1 MCASVV
7 VAADVAVGCPFGG
20 EERGGRVLIF
30 NGNRDVATKGLTLSQ
45 ELRAA
50 WTPRGSTPG
59 YGFTLR
65 GGQDLDNNQ
74 YPGKY
79 SLGTSRS
86 STIRFPRCNQNSFS
100 DLHSFSSPLFLP
112 VPLSRAQHSWPPR
125 FPHCTIPV
133 FAYIAFLFFSFLL
146 KPSVRCTGVR
156 GWVPVNRCRI
166 HSSGIFSARVRE
178 GEHEVEKRKRRIIIH
193 YPHVQSARHSS
204 LCSNPKK
211 LWVDKAT
218 FNRITLKQLI
228 IFCTTYLLYKANPFS
243 DLTNCIRNLT
253 PIMQE
258 FLGGFFCCWNEIH
271 PRQRRSLKPL
281 FYGLIFSLI

>member
-79 SLGTSRS
+79 SLRTSRS

-112 VPLSRAQHSWPPR
+112 VPLSRAPTFLTSTVSSAHHPRVRLYR
-125 FPHCTIPV
+125 FPPP
-133 FAYIAFLFFSFLL
+133 L
-146 KPSVRCTGVR
+146 
-156 GWVPVNRCRI
+156 
-166 HSSGIFSARVRE
+166 FSAKAISQMY
-178 GEHEVEKRKRRIIIH
+178 GGTGM
-193 YPHVQSARHSS
+193 SASE
-204 LCSNPKK
+204 P
-211 LWVDKAT
+211 
-218 FNRITLKQLI
+218 
-228 IFCTTYLLYKANPFS
+228 LLHPFFR
-243 DLTNCIRNLT
+243 DF
-253 PIMQE
+253 Q
-258 FLGGFFCCWNEIH
+258 CW
-271 PRQRRSLKPL
+271 S
-281 FYGLIFSLI
+281 

>member
-79 SLGTSRS
+79 SLRTSRS

-112 VPLSRAQHSWPPR
+112 VPLSRAPTFLTSTVSSER
-125 FPHCTIPV
+125 LSRTIPV
-133 FAYIAFLFFSFLL
+133 FAYIAFLLFSFLL

-156 GWVPVNRCRI
+156 G
-166 HSSGIFSARVRE
+166 
-178 GEHEVEKRKRRIIIH
+178 
-193 YPHVQSARHSS
+193 
-204 LCSNPKK
+204 
-211 LWVDKAT
+211 
-218 FNRITLKQLI
+218 
-228 IFCTTYLLYKANPFS
+228 
-243 DLTNCIRNLT
+243 
-253 PIMQE
+253 
-258 FLGGFFCCWNEIH
+258 
-271 PRQRRSLKPL
+271 
-281 FYGLIFSLI
+281 